1 MPLHRRVPKRG
12 FHNPFSKDIRRVNV
26 RDLNRFDDGAVV
38 GPEELIASG
47 LIKKAGDG
55 VKILGTGTLGKK
67 LTVKAHAF
75 SQAAA
80 DKITAAG
87 GSIESL

>member
-12 FHNPFSKDIRRVNV
+12 FYNPFSKDIHKVNV
-26 RDLNRFDDGAVV
+26 RDLNRFDDGSVV
-38 GPEELIASG
+38 GPDELIASG

-55 VKILGTGTLGKK
+55 VKILGTGTLEKK

-80 DKITAAG
+80 DKISAAG